1 MKRDINADEGCPS
14 FTRFSPAPETPGAF
28 LGRLRV
34 MAVDGTVLDVPD
46 SKANARVYGYPGSR
60 RGYNEPRHLD
70 LALICINVSLL
81 KSRLG

>member
-1 MKRDINADEGCPS
+1 MLIPKTPKDLRNKFVVVCDLYAQALELHQMGVHVVSTDEKTGIQ
-14 FTRFSPAPETPGAF
+14 ALE
-28 LGRLRV
+28 
-34 MAVDGTVLDVPD
+34 
-46 SKANARVYGYPGSR
+46 